1 MTLSDLFEPDGIA
14 VVGASA
20 TPGKLGNDAMS
31 NVEAY
36 DGEIYPVN
44 PSSSGTVYGY
54 EFVDSVAETDA
65 DLALLCVPRHLQPGV
80 LEECGEAGVGAAVS
94 FAGGFAEMGGEG
106 RELQERIAEIA
117 DEYDITIL
125 GPNTAGYAIPGD
137 DLYGSFVP
145 RIREVESGNVG
156 IVAQSAGV
164 AITLSFHLTREGYGT
179 SAMFGLGN
187 RVNTEFADVIPVL
200 DEDPDT
206 EAIVLHVEGTEDVD
220 RFLEVCQE
228 AETPIVAYKV
238 GEGADADFARAHTA
252 APLQADATYEEAFD
266 RPGLVTVSSTT
277 ELLDAGRALA
287 DAPTPDGPNVG
298 VVTAQAGPGI
308 IINDSLQDAGAVFP
322 KLTEETRERVDDLLE
337 GITYAEN
344 PVDTGRPMP
353 EFGQV
358 VDAVGRDENV
368 DIVLVYEIYEDSLG
382 YPVAE
387 LEALAAD
394 VDKPILFTVA
404 GPHEA
409 LRDEREQ
416 MEALGIPTFDTPER
430 GAQAVA
436 ALVES
441 ISGSEGE

>member
-1 MTLSDLFEPDGIA
+1 MSVIDLFDPDGIA
-14 VVGASA
+14 VIGASA

-31 NVEAY
+31 NVEAF

-44 PSSSGTVYGY
+44 PSSSGTVNGY

-65 DLALLCVPRHLQPGV
+65 DLALCCVPRHLQPQV
-80 LEECGEAGVGAAVS
+80 LEECGEAGVGAAVI

-106 RELQERIAEIA
+106 QALQDEIERIA
-117 DEYDITIL
+117 DEYDITVL
-125 GPNTAGYAIPGD
+125 GPNTAGYAIPHA

-145 RIREVESGNVG
+145 RIREVESGTVG
-156 IVAQSAGV
+156 VVAQSAGV
-164 AITLSFHLTREGYGT
+164 AITLSFHLKREGYGV

-200 DEDPDT
+200 DEDPNT

-220 RFLEVCQE
+220 RLLEACRE

-238 GEGADADFARAHTA
+238 GERADPDFAKAHTA
-252 APLQADATYEEAFD
+252 APSQADAMYEEAFD

-277 ELLDAGRALA
+277 ELLDAGRVLA
-287 DAPTPDGPNVG
+287 NAPTPEGPNVG
-298 VVTAQAGPGI
+298 IVTAQAGPGI
-308 IINDSLQDAGAVFP
+308 IVNDYLEAAGAVFP
-322 KLTEETRERVDDLLE
+322 ELTEETRERVDDLLE

-382 YPVAE
+382 YPVDE
-387 LEALAAD
+387 LEALSEA

-409 LRDEREQ
+409 LREERER
-416 MEALGIPTFDTPER
+416 MEALGIPTFQTPER

-436 ALVES
+436 ALLES
-441 ISGSEGE
+441 ISGEE